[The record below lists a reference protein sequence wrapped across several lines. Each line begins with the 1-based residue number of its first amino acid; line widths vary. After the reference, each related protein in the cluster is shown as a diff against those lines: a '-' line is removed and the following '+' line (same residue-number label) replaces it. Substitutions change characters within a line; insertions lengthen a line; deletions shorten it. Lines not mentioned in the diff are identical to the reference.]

1 MICQNCQREFTATKH
16 SRVCTYCNFDNGL
29 SRFASSEHV
38 SAMEETQTPFKFRHL
53 QPTNEELE
61 ARRIE
66 NEHPQGIDFSLDH
79 DEPSELEG

>member
-1 MICQNCQREFTATKH
+1 
-16 SRVCTYCNFDNGL
+16 
-29 SRFASSEHV
+29 
-38 SAMEETQTPFKFRHL
+38 MEETQTPFKFRHL